1 MTDRVED
8 LGNAFPSVGDLVGLA
23 GGAVEVAEEV
33 DRSLDCKMY
42 LSRMDEATDGSPA
55 SRSSALSAGAI
66 GDRKTGVGLAYS
78 LQTS

>member
-1 MTDRVED
+1 VTDRVD
-8 LGNAFPSVGDLVGLA
+8 DCIGNAFRSVGDLVGLA
-23 GGAVEVAEEV
+23 AAGG
-33 DRSLDCKMY
+33 MY
-42 LSRMDEATDGSPA
+42 LSRMDDATDGSPA